1 MSKIIDITDK
11 LDFESNPTVVVKGV
25 ELEIN
30 ANASDLFS
38 ALAIVQSGDT
48 SPKTIQTLVEI
59 LFPSEETREKIRGLN
74 LKPKTYEKFVFEC
87 AKIAFD
93 NYDDTEGEAQT
104 PATT

>member
-11 LDFESNPTVVVKGV
+11 LDFESSPTVVVKGV

-38 ALAIVQSGDT
+38 VLAIVQNGDM

-74 LKPKTYEKFVFEC
+74 LKPKTYEKFVLEC

>member
-1 MSKIIDITDK
+1 MNRRVTIKDIASAAEVSTGAVHLALNNK
-11 LDFESNPTVVVKGV
+11 RGV
-25 ELEIN
+25 
-30 ANASDLFS
+30 
-38 ALAIVQSGDT
+38 
-48 SPKTIQTLVEI
+48 
-59 LFPSEETREKIRGLN
+59 SEETREKIRDLN